1 MKRENFYILLDL
13 AIDPPEDDQ
22 KIIELAI
29 KKKQTEWSR
38 FRNHPTKALLARQ
51 YIDMLPEIHRV
62 MSNPELRKAEAAN
75 ARQTIARESDE
86 KFSVIDRHLAICMS
100 KGFVTDEEIFNLA
113 KRHSVKANDIKKRIS
128 QKESETH
135 EKIDKQLKLRTA
147 KGYITRD
154 EIAELAKTHSVSEK
168 EIRARITCP
177 IKKTITETTKNAKP
191 LEKAVAK
198 IIERNLKITGKQSL
212 YQFLDLPPNA
222 TLEALQKK
230 ATLKEQKLRKI
241 GKKDALATAGIALA
255 GHCLTIF
262 KTPESRNAYDMAN
275 AGLLFKDLNS
285 DIDVAGMDGKIR
297 SEYYEALLNSA
308 VKLGMEKNQ
317 ARRYIQDYADR
328 KNLKIENKTKKPA
341 WILPAVII
349 AVALMLGAGYLYIKK
364 ENTLKQEYRQIL
376 TDMENAGD
384 IQNKALLLNNYI
396 SSHKESGRTIDAAK
410 RLKKLRLAIDEQQAK
425 EFTAK
430 AEKLLAENKHQKAL
444 IIYNDFLSRYP
455 QSLYA
460 DKIRKKITKISAILD
475 DMDFQALNILK
486 GEPVIVRAGAY
497 YAYLQ
502 KHPKGKNIESAK
514 QILSK
519 MRKEYHIA
527 LLKNIDECTKNETWE
542 KGILLCDAFI
552 KTYKGSKPASE
563 IKEQQN
569 ILRTRLW
576 EKETFERMMLE
587 VKAGGDDYQAGK
599 QILTDYLKAYPDS
612 YINDKIK
619 KELAGL
625 EQKEKTA
632 KIKTDKKYL
641 TSLIKK
647 AGRRFTVNGDD
658 TVKDNKTG
666 LTWCLIDSRLDTGD
680 CLDYDSAIEYVN
692 NLRTGG
698 HKDWRLPTAG
708 ELAQLYKQKPFFPR
722 DKAEWYWTSKSYT
735 RYADGWSKA
744 VETITSTNEETWGKE
759 QRDSRDCGSVRAAR

>member
-1 MKRENFYILLDL
+1 MERKNFYILLDL

-38 FRNHPTKALLARQ
+38 FRNHPTKALLAKQ
-51 YIDMLPEIHRV
+51 YIDMLPEINRV
-62 MSNPELRKAEAAN
+62 MSNPELRKAEALN
-75 ARQTIARESDE
+75 ARQAIAREYDE

-128 QKESETH
+128 QKESEKH
-135 EKIDKQLKLRTA
+135 AKIDKQLKLRTA

-154 EIAELAKTHSVSEK
+154 EIAELAGAHSVSEK
-168 EIRARITCP
+168 EIRTRITCP
-177 IKKTITETTKNAKP
+177 IKKTITEATQKPKP
-191 LEKAVAK
+191 LEKAIK
-198 IIERNLKITGKQSL
+198 KTIEQNLKITGKQSL
-212 YQFLDLPPNA
+212 YEFLDLPPNA
-222 TLEALQKK
+222 TLEALQKR
-230 ATLKEQKLRKI
+230 AALKEQKFRKI
-241 GKKDALATAGIALA
+241 GRKDALATACIALA

-285 DIDVAGMDGKIR
+285 DIDVAGMDGTIR
-297 SEYYEALLNSA
+297 PEYYEALLNSA

-317 ARRYIQDYADR
+317 ARRYIHDYADR

-341 WILPAVII
+341 WILSAVII
-349 AVALMLGAGYLYIKK
+349 AVVLMLGAGYLYIKK
-364 ENTLKQEYRQIL
+364 ENTLKQEYRQML
-376 TDMENAGD
+376 ADMENTGD
-384 IQNKALLLNNYI
+384 LREKTLLLNNYI
-396 SSHKESGRTIDAAK
+396 SSHKESDRTIDAAK

-425 EFTAK
+425 EFTAR
-430 AEKLLAENKHQKAL
+430 AEKLVAENKHQKAL
-444 IIYNDFLSRYP
+444 IIYNDFIKRYP

-475 DMDFQALNILK
+475 DMDFQALNSLK
-486 GEPVIVRAGAY
+486 GEPVMVRAGAY

-502 KHPKGKNIESAK
+502 KHPKGKNIKSAK
-514 QILSK
+514 QILAK

-527 LLKNIDECTKNETWE
+527 LLKSIDECTKNETWE
-542 KGILLCDAFI
+542 KGVLLCDAFI
-552 KTYKGSKPASE
+552 KIYKGSRPASE
-563 IKEQQN
+563 IKEQQD

-587 VKAGGDDYQAGK
+587 VKAGGDDYQAGR
-599 QILTDYLKAYPDS
+599 QILTDYLNAYPDS

-625 EQKEKTA
+625 EQKEKAA
-632 KIKTDKKYL
+632 KTKAGKKYL
-641 TSLIKK
+641 TGLLKK

-658 TVKDNKTG
+658 TVKDKKTG

-708 ELAQLYKQKPFFPR
+708 ELAQIYKQKPFFPKG
-722 DKAEWYWTSKSYT
+722 KAEWYWTSKNYT
-735 RYADGWSKA
+735 RYADGWSKEI
-744 VETITSTNEETWGKE
+744 ETITSANEETWKKE
-759 QRDSRDCGSVRAAR
+759 QRDSRDCGSVRAVR